1 MSPPPPPGRTKLKR
15 HCPRA
20 RAPTRSAVCSAAEA
34 IDYLR
39 ECGARADPVHLVLL
53 DLHLASGAPPEPL
66 LLALHDVLL
75 VANGFHVGDDLDAA
89 DSTALAPPKDFR
101 FKPLVALVTSLAHQ
115 VVTQLP
121 VREDG
126 SVRSCD
132 AVLPK
137 PLNGEAVRVLL
148 QGCCV

>member
-1 MSPPPPPGRTKLKR
+1 MPNTPI
-15 HCPRA
+15 CNQ
-20 RAPTRSAVCSAAEA
+20 
-34 IDYLR
+34 
-39 ECGARADPVHLVLL
+39 
-53 DLHLASGAPPEPL
+53 PPEWMAPL
-66 LLALHDVLL
+66 QALPAQH
-75 VANGFHVGDDLDAA
+75 
-89 DSTALAPPKDFR
+89 R
-101 FKPLVALVTSLAHQ
+101 TSLAHQ
-115 VVTQLP
+115 VVKQLP